1 VPIQLADGDAIY
13 IGSLLVTF
21 RVRAAA
27 MSTDTHARP
36 AR

>member
-1 VPIQLADGDAIY
+1 VPMQLADGDAIY

-21 RVRAAA
+21 HVRARA
-27 MSTDTHARP
+27 MSTDTQARP